1 MINEYVMIVG
11 LGEIGT
17 ILLKELFFN
26 GNGIEVLAI
35 DNSYS
40 KVKDMND
47 YIKLNDS
54 SSVDLCVLGDARDQ
68 NTLIKTGLQRCTR
81 LILTLEDDANNLAVA
96 QTAKRLMD
104 NFDLEQSGDNFEI
117 ITIVRNN
124 ENKDLFEL
132 IGVNKIIGISDPIMN
147 IVSEVYRPYLPVK
160 ILDVFGTDNGLFTI
174 KISSESK
181 AIAKK
186 ISEIRVPFNVIFL
199 GKIDSHGNCELVN
212 SDTVLNEDDL
222 LILNTSK
229 RHQNLLARY
238 F

>member
-11 LGEIGT
+11 LGEIGA
-17 ILLKELFFN
+17 ILLKEFFSN
-26 GNGIEVLAI
+26 GNGIEILGI

-40 KVKDMND
+40 RVRDLND
-47 YIKLNDS
+47 YIKSNDPS
-54 SSVDLCVLGDARDQ
+54 TVDLCVLGDARDQ
-68 NTLIKTGLQRCTR
+68 NTLIKNGLHRCTK
-81 LILTLEDDANNLAVA
+81 LILTLDDDADNLAVA

-104 NFDLEQSGDNFEI
+104 TFDLEQSSKNFEI
-117 ITIVRNN
+117 VSIVKND

-132 IGVNKIIGISDPIMN
+132 IGVNKIVGVSDSIMN
-147 IVSEVYRPYLPVK
+147 VVSEVYRPYLPVK
-160 ILDVFGTDNGLFTI
+160 ILDIYGTDNGLFTI
-174 KISSESK
+174 KISSESR

-199 GKIDSHGNCELVN
+199 GKIDFHGNCELVN